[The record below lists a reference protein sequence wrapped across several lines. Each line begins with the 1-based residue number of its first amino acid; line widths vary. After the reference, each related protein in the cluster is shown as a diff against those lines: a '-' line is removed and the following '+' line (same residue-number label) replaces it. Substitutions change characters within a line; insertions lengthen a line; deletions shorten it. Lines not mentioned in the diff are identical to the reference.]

1 MTPGKFI
8 ISATPSARL
17 RRRIAS
23 MSPTVSARRGDSN
36 ALAGTHDGAIT

>member
-8 ISATPSARL
+8 ISATPSARR

-23 MSPTVSARRGDSN
+23 MSPVVSSRRGDSKP
-36 ALAGTHDGAIT
+36 LAGTHDGAIT